1 MESASSVPCV
11 AIACG
16 GTGGHLFPGRAVGEA
31 LVQRGCSIS
40 LFLSPKEVDRQ
51 SLAGLAGWE
60 TTELPAVGLD
70 ARHPLRFLRGV
81 WFSYRVAVRQ
91 FRRRRPQAVLAMGGF
106 TSAGPVLAARR
117 HRLPVFLH
125 ESNTIPGRANRWL
138 APLARQVFV
147 GFPQAASRLRNRRVT
162 CTGTPVRAE
171 FQSRDAG
178 ADRVSLGLD
187 AQRPVLVVMGGS
199 QGARAVNRL
208 FLDALPRLAHEVPE
222 LQYLHL
228 TGSAD
233 AEATREAYA
242 REQRPAAVRAFL
254 GDMACALS
262 AGSVAVSRAG
272 ASSLAELAAMRLPSV
287 LIPLPQAADNHQ
299 WHNAR
304 AYADTG
310 AARLLEQQRAAPET
324 LVPMV
329 RELVRDGAAAERV
342 RQALRSWHRPNAAGD
357 IAGEILRC
365 SVGTGWQGA
374 AVGRVAPE
382 KTPGSW
388 HGSGRGNVGA
398 AMVRVR

>member
-51 SLAGLAGWE
+51 LLADLAAWQ
-60 TTELPAVGLD
+60 TTELPAVGLE

-81 WFSYRVAVRQ
+81 WASYRLAARQ
-91 FRRRRPQAVLAMGGF
+91 FRQHLPQAVLAMGGF
-106 TSAGPVLAARR
+106 TSAGPALAARR
-117 HRLPVFLH
+117 CRVPVFLH

-147 GFPQAASRLRNRRVT
+147 GFPQAASRLRIRRVT

-171 FQSRDAG
+171 FRFRDAK
-178 ADRVSLGLD
+178 ADRASLGLD
-187 AQRPVLVVMGGS
+187 PERPVLVVMGGS

-208 FLDALPRLAHEVPE
+208 LIEALPRLTQEVPE
-222 LQYLHL
+222 LQYVHL
-228 TGSAD
+228 TGPAEV
-233 AEATREAYA
+233 EATRTAYA
-242 REQRPAAVRAFL
+242 SAQRSAAVHAFF
-254 GDMACALS
+254 GDMACVLS
-262 AGSVAVSRAG
+262 AGSLAVSRAG

-310 AARLLEQQRAAPET
+310 AARLLEQQRATPER

-365 SVGTGWQGA
+365 SIGAGWQGA
-374 AVGRVAPE
+374 AAGGAEAKEAPD
-382 KTPGSW
+382 PW
-388 HGSGRGNVGA
+388 RGRGNVGVTVA
-398 AMVRVR
+398 RTR